1 MKRAGLFC
9 LALAMTAC
17 GDGMMVADG
26 GTDGGEPLIPVAVDT
41 SAPSTVR
48 AGAPLPVSCLLID
61 EAGETFTPPPELDRS
76 LRFAPRD
83 SVLRME
89 DGSYVATLAGRLE
102 VGCSFPS
109 LRLSDDTPAIVEVTP
124 GHPARAVASLDFDSV
139 EAGETAR
146 VTCDV
151 FDAYGNRVT
160 GAASTVRA
168 DPMDEGNTFEGTL
181 GRFTRAGRFDVH
193 CDVPGAVSVPA
204 ELEVRPGLPASLVL
218 ARVPDQP
225 VYAIGQVIDI
235 ARIVTDEYG
244 NEVPSADVPVTSDP
258 VGQQL
263 GDGRFRYLEDGVYT
277 LTATVTPP
285 THDDVPL
292 RESVTVIVDGS
303 GPAISCDDP
312 LDGAILDRAAGTLT
326 FNGSVADLSGVTGVR
341 VNGDSVPVDGSG
353 AFSHTLDAHYGI
365 NFVDVAA
372 VDSAGRETSRTCA
385 FLLADTWAP
394 DDRTTDDMLSLRM
407 RQAAFDDANRGDP
420 LDSLGDV
427 LDTVLNSTGLRDQLH
442 TSLVASNPLKPSG
455 CDQRVFGVCVLRSEV
470 IYLDSEINGPNT
482 TTLNLVNGGLRANV
496 TLRNV
501 RVRVRVRG
509 HVSGIN
515 YDTRGWVTFDSIDV
529 RAIFDTSLSG
539 GRPSMRVRPGS
550 VSVTVG
556 RISTDFSGLSGAII
570 DIVVGLFNG
579 SIRDLVAGLVRDWVT
594 DNFNEILD
602 DVIGGLDISTLG
614 TTFDVPRLDGGEDI
628 PLSFGVGFSTLSTT
642 ASRML
647 FGIGTRFSAP
657 AAHARPTLGAPS
669 RPAPHILDAG
679 GGGSTAVAVHETI
692 LNQALHALWRGG
704 FFDATLDSASI
715 GGVPEGVSAQLATG
729 LPPVAMVEDSDRVEL
744 SLGAV
749 ALLLRYPELFSEPIF
764 VTLGVRASMGARLA
778 GEDLAFEDFR
788 IEDLFFST
796 DLASL
801 DMGTRDTLEGFL
813 TRLLERVLRPALNDA
828 LPALP
833 IPSFALPASLS
844 AYGLPGGARLG
855 IVSPSLAFE
864 APHFVLRGDFA
875 VR

>member
-1 MKRAGLFC
+1 MRRVGLVCF
-9 LALAMTAC
+9 ALAAWAC
-17 GDGMMVADG
+17 GDGMQVADG
-26 GTDGGEPLIPVAVDT
+26 GADGGEPLIPVGVDT
-41 SAPSTVR
+41 SAPTTVR
-48 AGAPLPVSCLLID
+48 AGAPLPVSCLLVD
-61 EAGETFTPPPELDRS
+61 EAGETFAPPPDLEAS
-76 LRFAPRD
+76 LRFAPRA
-83 SVLRME
+83 SVERAE
-89 DGSYVATLAGRLE
+89 DGAWVATLAGRLE

-109 LRLSDDTPAIVEVTP
+109 LRLVDETPAIVEVTP

-160 GAASTVRA
+160 GAAATVRA
-168 DPMDEGNTFEGTL
+168 DPMDEGNAFEGTL
-181 GRFTRAGRFDVH
+181 GTFTRAGRFDVH
-193 CDVPGAVSVPA
+193 CDVPGAISVPT
-204 ELEVRPGLPASLVL
+204 EIEVRPGLPASLVL

-225 VYAIGQVIDI
+225 VYAIGQVVDI
-235 ARIVTDEYG
+235 ARIVTDRFG
-244 NEVPSADVPVTSDP
+244 NEVPSADVPVTSEP
-258 VGQQL
+258 AGQQL
-263 GDGRFRYLEDGVYT
+263 GDGRFRYLADGVYT
-277 LTATVTPP
+277 LTARVTPP
-285 THDDVPL
+285 TQDDLPL
-292 RESVTVIVDGS
+292 EATTTVIVDGS

-326 FNGSVADLSGVTGVR
+326 FTGSVADLSGVTEVR
-341 VNGDSVPVDGSG
+341 VNGATVPLDGSG
-353 AFSHTLDAHYGI
+353 VFTHTLDAAYGI
-365 NFVDVAA
+365 NFVDLAA

-394 DDRTTDDMLSLRM
+394 DDRAADDMLSLRL
-407 RQAAFDDANRGDP
+407 RQAAFDDANRSDP
-420 LDSLGDV
+420 LDSLADV
-427 LDTVLNSTGLRDQLH
+427 LSTVLNSTGLRDELHAQL
-442 TSLVASNPLKPSG
+442 LASNPLKPSG
-455 CDQRVFGVCVLRSEV
+455 CDQRVLGVCVLRSEV

-482 TTLNLVNGGLRANV
+482 TTLTTVPGGLRANV

-501 RVRVRVRG
+501 RVRVRARG

-515 YDTRGWVTFDSIDV
+515 YDTRGWVTFDSVDV

-539 GRPSMRVRPGS
+539 GRPRMRVRPGS
-550 VSVTVG
+550 VSVSVG

-570 DIVVGLFNG
+570 DIIVGLFNG

-602 DVIGGLDISTLG
+602 DVIGGLDVSTLG
-614 TTFDVPRLDGGEDI
+614 TSFDVPRLDGGEDI
-628 PLSFGVGFSTLSTT
+628 PLSFGVGFSTLDTSST
-642 ASRML
+642 RML

-669 RPAPHILDAG
+669 RPGARILDPS
-679 GGGSTAVAVHETI
+679 GSGTTAVAVHETL

-704 FFDATLDSASI
+704 FFDATLDSATI
-715 GGVPEGVSAQLATG
+715 GGVPDGVSAQLATG
-729 LPPVAMVEDSDRVEL
+729 LPPVVTIEDSDRVEL

-749 ALLLRYPELFSEPIF
+749 TLLLRYPELFSEPVF
-764 VTLGVRASMGARLA
+764 LTLGVRASLSARLA
-778 GEDLAFEDFR
+778 GEDLVFEDFR
-788 IEDLFFST
+788 VEQLFFST

-801 DMGTRDTLEGFL
+801 DMRTRDTLEGFL
-813 TRLLERVLRPALNDA
+813 TRLLERVLRPALDDA

-833 IPSFALPASLS
+833 IPSFSIPASL
-844 AYGLPGGARLG
+844 ARYGLPAGARLG
-855 IVSPSLAFE
+855 LTSPALAFE